1 MSTHHDPPTPKGTW
15 TCRAAGAS
23 LGLGTARLQAA
34 GSVGRGPPPQ
44 TRGACHP
51 ISRRKLL
58 PRHQAMLSQS
68 GTWQG
73 SWDTPTCPPIHTGN
87 QEPRWRAGSGEH
99 TGLAGL
105 GPQSCP
111 VWGKGPATGALWT
124 LHRSE
129 AVTSCCLRGPRGG
142 RGGGGGAPCG
152 GCCAEGPCAPQ
163 PCPPG
168 PGSPSPGR
176 RNRPRSCPEVA
187 RLGQLAGPNLHPST
201 PLVHGGRGSA
211 GARPG
216 LGRDRVRCPARA
228 LGPQGENR
236 RLYFEGLTSAAGA
249 TARRAGVRE
258 TCPARN
264 GTSWPRLRRAA
275 GARGRPGG
283 PALPEGPSRT
293 PPKRLLGRLRAE
305 TGA

>member
-168 PGSPSPGR
+168 PGSPSPGH

-211 GARPG
+211 GAREGQGALPSQGPG
-216 LGRDRVRCPARA
+216 APGREPSPLLRRPDQRSRGDRQAGRCAGNLPRAERHELAQASEGGRRTRPAW
-228 LGPQGENR
+228 G
-236 RLYFEGLTSAAGA
+236 AGA
-249 TARRAGVRE
+249 
-258 TCPARN
+258 
-264 GTSWPRLRRAA
+264 PR
-275 GARGRPGG
+275 GAQPH
-283 PALPEGPSRT
+283 APEAFVG
-293 PPKRLLGRLRAE
+293 E
-305 TGA
+305 ITG